1 MNTRSRLTLPPLSE
15 GPPAPPQRPGHD
27 IRLRMEIERTRVGD
41 ALIEQRSLT
50 LQLRHPPVNVTEQ
63 RFWSRQTF
71 LRIIDLASAIFQS
84 LRGILQFYYP
94 PARGF

>member
-71 LRIIDLASAIFQS
+71 LRIIALASEIYMRLS
-84 LRGILQFYYP
+84 GILQLYSLQE
-94 PARGF
+94 RGF